1 MEALIVSGHEG
12 EDHKEEEE
20 VEEEEAA
27 EEEAAAA
34 AAEKIKE
41 EEEKEEGV
49 FGVGQR
55 VSNLAKFENSDE
67 FFDGVIDS
75 INRNGTIVVAFDDGD
90 VDPSVPR
97 PAHILK
103 CPPYSDFV

>member
-27 EEEAAAA
+27 
-34 AAEKIKE
+34 E